1 MLSKQ
6 FIFSSPARM
15 RTVVGRTMSPTPR
28 HSAWQGEIRCLR
40 NVEEETLT
48 GTDPWG
54 EGLSG
59 VCGLRCDSLCGITL
73 CGSKVLK
80 VICRLDSRKDFPAFR
95 EGVQRIGSF
104 FLGKVWT
111 AGDWGKAMLPPSFC
125 GRGQRSP
132 LDFSEGGKVLF
143 SAHGDEHVSLALSRS
158 AFFGP

>member
-6 FIFSSPARM
+6 FIFSSPARL

-28 HSAWQGEIRCLR
+28 HSAWQGGIRCLR

-59 VCGLRCDSLCGITL
+59 VCGLRRNSLCGITL

-111 AGDWGKAMLPPSFC
+111 AGDWGKAMLPPQLLW
-125 GRGQRSP
+125 QRSEVT
-132 LDFSEGGKVLF
+132 SG
-143 SAHGDEHVSLALSRS
+143 
-158 AFFGP
+158 FFRRRESPFLCTW